1 MAHLNSNSCQE
12 LLYTIRPGHDG
23 RRERPLW
30 LLIPD
35 WSVWRPKGPIV
46 GADSLV
52 PDLEKNVFIC
62 MCMSVCRHVCWYPWR
77 PEEGVRS
84 LGAGVTGYELPR
96 VGAGN

>member
-1 MAHLNSNSCQE
+1 MSTHESLLEMAHLNSNSCQK

-35 WSVWRPKGPIV
+35 WSVWKPEGPIV

-52 PDLEKNVFIC
+52 PDLEKMYLC
-62 MCMSVCRHVCWYPWR
+62 VCI
-77 PEEGVRS
+77 
-84 LGAGVTGYELPR
+84 
-96 VGAGN
+96 